1 MPRMRLGRE
10 RTGCARMAKKR
21 RLGLPPRGGR
31 VCSRWNG
38 TFPPITYCARSTGSS
53 NLPSGVLKPFYGS
66 TK

>member
-21 RLGLPPRGGR
+21 RLGARGG

-38 TFPPITYCARSTGSS
+38 TFPLITYCARSAGSS
-53 NLPSGVLKPFYGS
+53 NLVSGVLKPFYSS